1 MTTRPEG
8 TPVSTQPDTQVN
20 PGAEA
25 PAASTPDTSPP
36 PAPGGEVIAF
46 PAPKVGPQHQ
56 TVMLHLM
63 AGPLSRVHA
72 WVEPGAHLGTYTTTT
87 MPTFGDASAEPGDG
101 QRFVFHVPS
110 ARRFLNRPYDCEA
123 DARQAICNIVRMAEW
138 VGLDLETPDPAELNR
153 RVTAAQLKHPSRAQ
167 AIKTTLSFG
176 VLPHAL
182 AEQDAAARGEPLKA
196 SAAPAA
202 SPPPPPPPG
211 GKSLT
216 TPGAPPPTATPKRL
230 EPTSYGMGQGAPPA
244 PPAPSPKK
252 PAKGRGGKAPTK
264 IPQAP
269 VPSAKAQQRP
279 STIAPAA
286 TTPAASAAPTPASPK
301 RGGRVSAASA
311 ARGKPVPAP
320 TSATSATSATSSP
333 PSAPARPAPITA
345 PKSPAR
351 TSTPSPASS
360 APEEPKAARAAPRTV
375 KTSTF
380 YPLTPASQHPDYA
393 PRALD
398 PKTPPAGL
406 SAKARASGIPEL
418 GGWEQKG
425 EARFHLHS
433 HQLDLVKVE
442 GGWWWAKTGGP
453 PISIGTGYPFG
464 SPTQALSCL
473 QRRYLNRLGW
483 KSGPWSAFAASK
495 GLT

>member
-1 MTTRPEG
+1 MTTRPEE
-8 TPVSTQPDTQVN
+8 TPVSTQPEVQVN

-25 PAASTPDTSPP
+25 PATSTPDTAPP

-63 AGPLSRVHA
+63 AGPMSRVHA
-72 WVEPGAHLGTYTTTT
+72 WVEAGAYLGTYTTTT
-87 MPTFGDASAEPGDG
+87 LPTFEGANVKPGDG

-110 ARRFLNRPYDCEA
+110 ARRFLNRPFDCEA
-123 DARQAICNIVRMAEW
+123 DARRAISNVLRTAEW
-138 VGLDLETPDPAELNR
+138 VGLNLDSPDQAEINR
-153 RVTAAQLKHPSRAQ
+153 RVTAAQFRHPSRVQ
-167 AIKTTLSFG
+167 AIRNALSFG

-182 AEQDAAARGEPLKA
+182 AEADAARGEAPAA
-196 SAAPAA
+196 SAAPAPAA
-202 SPPPPPPPG
+202 SPPPPPPPPPPG
-211 GKSLT
+211 GKGLT
-216 TPGAPPPTATPKRL
+216 STPAASATSSPKRL
-230 EPTSYGMGQGAPPA
+230 EPTSYGLGQGAPPA

-252 PAKGRGGKAPTK
+252 PTKGRGSKAEAK

-269 VPSAKAQQRP
+269 VPSAKVQQRP
-279 STIAPAA
+279 STIAPAPVVAPPASAA
-286 TTPAASAAPTPASPK
+286 TTPAPTPPK
-301 RGGRVSAASA
+301 KGRVSAASA
-311 ARGKPVPAP
+311 ARGKLVPAP
-320 TSATSATSATSSP
+320 TPAPSPTPPPKPSSP
-333 PSAPARPAPITA
+333 KASTPAPAALDT
-345 PKSPAR
+345 
-351 TSTPSPASS
+351 
-360 APEEPKAARAAPRTV
+360 EQPKAARAAPRTV

-380 YPLTPASQHPDYA
+380 YPLTPASQHPDYK
-393 PRALD
+393 PQPLD

-406 SAKARASGIPEL
+406 SDKARASGIPEL

-425 EARFHLHS
+425 EARYHLSS
-433 HQLDLVKVE
+433 HQLDLVKVT
-442 GGWWWAKTGGP
+442 GGWWWSKTGGP

-483 KSGPWSAFAASK
+483 KSGPWAAFAASK